1 MYSVVAKPR
10 GQVLSG
16 PAGPSAMYQRLR
28 AYCEHPRAPWAICIF
43 AVLLASPALFVGLC
57 GDDFIHGLILTGSR
71 EVTAY
76 AGQPW
81 TRLFEFAS
89 PSKNPALLADGIL
102 SWWTDPAFKLAF
114 FRPLSALTH
123 LLDYA
128 LWPKSALLMHAHNLA
143 FFVLALVVVFRLY
156 SQVLTPRWAAVL
168 ALFFYAVDPTR
179 AITITW
185 IANRNALIACAL
197 SSYAVLL
204 HVRAIRD
211 KRSPGWASPLCF
223 GAGMLAGE
231 GAIGAAAYLCAA
243 ELFFAQ
249 DTYRRRALR
258 LLPYALIAL
267 GCLATARSLGYGV
280 AGSGEYLDP
289 LGDSAAYLH
298 ALPSRALALLGAELA
313 FFNAEWWN
321 AYDLLLPGSRKLFI
335 IVASGALL
343 FWAWAFAPLLRR
355 SQSARFFC
363 CGGLLALLPAAATF
377 PNGRTLG
384 WVSIGVM
391 GLAAEYIASYALG
404 PTGSRAQRAVSHLTA
419 AFILLLHGM
428 SGTLAL
434 PGGCW
439 ALHDVN
445 VMLDRANSAVPRDAS
460 IRARSVMF
468 VNAPQDPTVTFELP
482 TRAFRGI
489 PRPRAQRVLATGL
502 SDLRITR
509 IDAHTLEIEPRDG
522 FVHEQTERVVRGA
535 RPFRLGER
543 IALPG
548 VEVEIM
554 ALTRD
559 ARPQRA
565 RFHFE
570 HVLEDPSYLWLA
582 WQNTGFV
589 SFRPPPAGAISLP
602 KVDFAT
608 MLLGAGHPVTQ
619 LLSRARAIQQTE
631 P

>member
-1 MYSVVAKPR
+1 MYSAVAKPR
-10 GQVLSG
+10 GQMLGG
-16 PAGPSAMYQRLR
+16 PAGPAAMYQRLR
-28 AYCEHPRAPWAICIF
+28 AFCEHPRAPWAICAF
-43 AVLLASPALFVGLC
+43 AVLLTSPALLVGLC

-71 EVTAY
+71 EVAAY

-102 SWWTDPAFKLAF
+102 GWWADPAFKLSF

-123 LLDYA
+123 VLDYA
-128 LWPKSALLMHAHNLA
+128 LWPKSPLLMHAHNLA
-143 FFVLALVVVFRLY
+143 FFVLVLVVVFRLY
-156 SQVLTPRWAAVL
+156 SEVLTARWAAVL

-204 HVRAIRD
+204 HVRAIKEQRN
-211 KRSPGWASPLCF
+211 PGWASALCF
-223 GAGMLAGE
+223 AAGMLAGE
-231 GAIGAAAYLCAA
+231 GAIGAGAYLAAA
-243 ELFFAQ
+243 ELFFAR
-249 DTYRRRALR
+249 DSFRRRALR
-258 LLPYALIAL
+258 LAPYALIAL

-289 LGDSAAYLH
+289 IGNSAAYLR

-335 IVASGALL
+335 VVASSALL

-355 SQSARFFC
+355 SASARFFC

-391 GLAAEYIASYALG
+391 GLAAEYVADYALG
-404 PTGSRAQRAVSHLTA
+404 PTGSRTQRAFAHVTA
-419 AFILLLHGM
+419 AFILLLHGV

-445 VMLDRANSAVPRDAS
+445 VMLERANSAVPRDAS
-460 IRARSVMF
+460 IRARSVVF

-482 TRAFRGI
+482 TRAFRGV
-489 PRPRAQRVLATGL
+489 PRPHAQRVLATGM
-502 SDLRITR
+502 SDLTITR
-509 IDAHTLEIEPRDG
+509 VDARTLEIEPSDG

-548 VEVEIM
+548 LEVEIT

-570 HVLEDPSYLWLA
+570 RALEDPSYLWLA
-582 WQNTGFV
+582 WRNEGFAP
-589 SFRPPPAGAISLP
+589 FQPPATGTIRLARA
-602 KVDFAT
+602 DFAT

-619 LLSRARAIQQTE
+619 LLSRARAILQDQ